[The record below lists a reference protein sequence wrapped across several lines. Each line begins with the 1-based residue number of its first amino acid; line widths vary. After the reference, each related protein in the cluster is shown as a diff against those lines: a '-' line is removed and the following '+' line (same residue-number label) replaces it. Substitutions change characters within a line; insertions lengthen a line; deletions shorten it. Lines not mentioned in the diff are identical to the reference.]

1 VLKSLLPESG
11 SNIKGHM
18 RSQPELL
25 NASGYGSRP
34 KDFDDLLRIL
44 DSEIR
49 LITPTDPEGK
59 DDADPSTVQA
69 GTRYY
74 QLTHDYLVPALREWL
89 TRKQQETRKGRAELL
104 LADRAAVWNA
114 RSENRQLPSLLQWL
128 QIRRHTSKKNWT
140 PPQRKMMA
148 KAGRVHAT
156 RTVLVLL
163 VIGLLALGGWWTF
176 GALEARH
183 RVENL
188 LVAKTADV
196 PEIVQGLE
204 PYRRWAIPLLQKRAT
219 QPDLVEEKSWR
230 VALALLPSDAGQ
242 ADSLCEALLKASGPE
257 PVKAMRALLQ
267 EHAPDSFARF
277 WTVLT
282 DDKAERSQRLRAASV
297 LALAD
302 SADPRWGKVGD
313 EVVRCLADEPLVTLR
328 EWAELLGPVRSQ
340 IVPHVARRL
349 AEADAGGFATFLV
362 LLQTYPE
369 DSPPTLRAIL
379 ERPLP
384 ANARKEDKEAEARQQ
399 AQAAVALLRLGH
411 TEGVWPLFHQPE
423 DPTLR
428 TDLIHRC
435 ASLGVNPA
443 ILAQRL
449 LGNEEKDFS
458 IRQGLLL
465 ALGEYSPDQRAEVV
479 RGSLVDWIVAAYRDD
494 PDPGVHAAAEW
505 LLRRWKLADRL
516 TKIDKELA
524 KANGVRGP
532 EKSNRPSWYVNGQ
545 GQTFA
550 VIPAPGKFTIGS
562 LPDERG
568 RSAGKSV
575 DEDRREVQI
584 DYAFAVAT
592 KLVTVAEFKKCLP
605 DFQHPKQYSPGED
618 TPINGVSWYDAAR
631 YCNWLN
637 EQEKIA
643 KDQWCY
649 EPNAKGE
656 YAEGMR
662 VKAHY
667 QKLSGYR
674 LPREMEWEYACR
686 AGTVTAWSHGSDVT
700 MLGHFAWYVVNA
712 GSTVHPAGWLKPN
725 GLGLFDMH
733 GNAWQWC
740 QEVYAEKGNKDIEDV
755 KSVDSRV
762 LRGAA
767 FNYDAWRVRSAE
779 RYWFGPADRYPVF
792 GFRVARTYH

>member
-1 VLKSLLPESG
+1 
-11 SNIKGHM
+11 
-18 RSQPELL
+18 
-25 NASGYGSRP
+25 
-34 KDFDDLLRIL
+34 
-44 DSEIR
+44 
-49 LITPTDPEGK
+49 
-59 DDADPSTVQA
+59 
-69 GTRYY
+69 
-74 QLTHDYLVPALREWL
+74 
-89 TRKQQETRKGRAELL
+89 
-104 LADRAAVWNA
+104 
-114 RSENRQLPSLLQWL
+114 
-128 QIRRHTSKKNWT
+128 
-140 PPQRKMMA
+140 MMA
-148 KAGRVHAT
+148 KAGRVHAL
-156 RTVLVLL
+156 RGILVLL
-163 VIGLLALGGWWTF
+163 LVGLLAFAGGWTF
-176 GALEARH
+176 GAMEARH

-204 PYRRWAIPLLQKRAT
+204 TYRRWAIPLLQDRAT
-219 QPDLVEEKSWR
+219 QPDLDEEKRWR

-242 ADSLCEALLKASGPE
+242 AETLCEALLTARGPE

-277 WTVLT
+277 WTVVMG
-282 DDKAERSQRLRAASV
+282 DKAEESQRLRAASV
-297 LALAD
+297 LALSD

-313 EVVRCLADEPLVTLR
+313 EVVGWLAGEPIVALP
-328 EWAELLGPVRSQ
+328 EWAELLAPVRSQ

-349 AEADAGGFATFLV
+349 AKAEPGEVATLLV
-362 LLQTYPE
+362 LLQSYSE

-384 ANARKEDKEAEARQQ
+384 ANARKEDKEALARQQ
-399 AQAAVALLRLGH
+399 AQAAAALLRLGH
-411 TEGVWPLFHQPE
+411 TERVWPLFYQPE

-428 TDLIHRC
+428 TYLIHRC

-449 LGNEEKDFS
+449 RGNEETVCS

-465 ALGEYSPDQRAEVV
+465 ALGEYSPDQRANVV

-505 LLRRWKLADRL
+505 LLRRWNLAGRL

-524 KANGVRGP
+524 KADRVRGP
-532 EKSNRPSWYVNGQ
+532 GKLDKPSWYVNGQ

-562 LPDERG
+562 PRDEPG
-568 RSAGKSV
+568 REEG
-575 DEDRREVQI
+575 EDRRDVQI

-605 DFQHPKQYSPGED
+605 DFQHPKDWSPGED

-631 YCNWLN
+631 YCNWLS

-643 KDQWCY
+643 KEQWCY

-662 VKAHY
+662 VKADY
-667 QKLSGYR
+667 EKLSGYR

-686 AGTVTAWSHGSDVT
+686 AGTVTAWSHGSDET
-700 MLGHFAWYVVNA
+700 MLAHFAWYTLNS
-712 GSTVHPAGWLKPN
+712 GWRMHPVGGLKAT
-725 GLGLFDMH
+725 GLGLFDMN

-740 QEVYAEKGNKDIEDV
+740 QEVYAKNGNKDIKDV
-755 KSVDSRV
+755 KHGELRV
-762 LRGAA
+762 LRGGN
-767 FNYDAWRVRSAE
+767 FHYWSWGLRSAYRVMQE
-779 RYWFGPADRYPVF
+779 PADGASEN
-792 GFRVARTYH
+792 GFRVARTYR